1 MIKSIGADECITHNA
16 VTLTEETDLFEAIH
30 MLLKHKVSG
39 ATVINGNNE
48 VIGILS
54 ELDCLKA
61 ILDGS
66 YYGDVGGT
74 VGQYMT
80 REVQSIENI
89 DTMDILQVAKLMI
102 DGSRRRI
109 PVVKDGKFS
118 GQVSCRSVLQ
128 AVKDFVAKHDPTE
141 NSQYE

>member
-1 MIKSIGADECITHNA
+1 MIKSIGADECITHNS
-16 VTLTEETDLFEAIH
+16 VTLSEETDLFEAIH
-30 MLLKHKVSG
+30 LLLKHKVSG
-39 ATVINGNNE
+39 ATVINSDNE
-48 VIGILS
+48 VIGVLS

-80 REVQSIENI
+80 KQVQSIEDI
-89 DTMDILQVAKLMI
+89 ETMDILQVAKMMI

-109 PVVKDGKFS
+109 PVVKNGKFA

-128 AVKDFVAKHDPTE
+128 AVKDFVARHDPAE
-141 NSQYE
+141 SSQSE